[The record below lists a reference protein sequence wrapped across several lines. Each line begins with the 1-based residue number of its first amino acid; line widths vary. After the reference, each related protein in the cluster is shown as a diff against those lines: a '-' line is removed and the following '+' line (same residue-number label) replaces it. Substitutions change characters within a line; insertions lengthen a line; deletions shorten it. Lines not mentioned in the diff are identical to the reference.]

1 MKMKQ
6 GEIWEM
12 YFDPTTG
19 SEQSGRRPA
28 VIISGN
34 LLNEYLNVVIVCPL
48 STSVKNYKGNVVLTP
63 NTINGLLKESEVM
76 VFHVRSVAKERL
88 KRKIG
93 AIEDGQLSLIKQG
106 LEDILR
112 Y

>member
-1 MKMKQ
+1 
-6 GEIWEM
+6 M

-34 LLNEYLNVVIVCPL
+34 LLNQYLKVVMVCPL
-48 STSVKNYKGNVVLTP
+48 STSVKNYKGNVVLQS
-63 NTINGLLKESEVM
+63 NELNGLQKESEVM

-93 AIEDGQLSLIKQG
+93 AIDHGQLSSIKQG

>member
-1 MKMKQ
+1 MWQ

-12 YFDPTTG
+12 YFDPVEG
-19 SEQSGRRPA
+19 QEQAGRRPA

-34 LLNEYLNVVIVCPL
+34 LLNAHLGIVIVCPL
-48 STSVKNYKGNVVLTP
+48 TTRVKYYKGNVVLQP
-63 NTINGLLKESEVM
+63 NAENNLPEDSEILT
-76 VFHVRSVAKERL
+76 FHVRSVSKNRL
-88 KRKIG
+88 KNKIG
-93 AIEDGQLSLIKQG
+93 NISDKELMQVKMG

>member
-1 MKMKQ
+1 MQQ

-12 YFDPTTG
+12 FFDPVRG

-34 LLNEYLNVVIVCPL
+34 LMNQYLKVVIVCPL
-48 STSVKNYKGNVVLTP
+48 TASVKNYKGNVVLTP
-63 NTINGLLKESEVM
+63 NTGNNLIEPSEILT
-76 VFHVRSVAKERL
+76 FHMRSIAKDRL
-88 KRKIG
+88 KNKIG
-93 AIEDGQLSLIKQG
+93 SISAQELAQVKQG
-106 LEDILR
+106 LEDLLR